1 LNHASKEFFDILE
14 DRNVIAT
21 EYKSANKSL
30 YEKNKKQKED
40 IFDLRN
46 KIDCL
51 ITENHRLKSDKEI
64 KNN

>member
-1 LNHASKEFFDILE
+1 LE
-14 DRNVIAT
+14 DRNVIAN

-40 IFDLRN
+40 ISDLRN

-64 KNN
+64 KNS